1 LIATASPGSVA
12 AMGSPYGCFCD
23 ASRKISPTAA
33 APSESR
39 STTRQRREFGHRELR
54 NKFRFWE
61 FGYVCNAKVNP
72 ASKTARQLLCEPV
85 ESFSDQISHLPAL
98 SVQRRELDR
107 SARRAPRFREKEA
120 TDRDDSCCLGR
131 GQATSCVSETPLTR
145 RTQRNK

>member
-1 LIATASPGSVA
+1 VITLAHHFGDGADDDPFVISSRLD
-12 AMGSPYGCFCD
+12 SFCD

-33 APSESR
+33 APSESH

-85 ESFSDQISHLPAL
+85 ESFFDLISHLRAL
-98 SVQRRELDR
+98 SVQRRELD
-107 SARRAPRFREKEA
+107 P
-120 TDRDDSCCLGR
+120 DS
-131 GQATSCVSETPLTR
+131 
-145 RTQRNK
+145 RNRHDQSLPSP

>member
-1 LIATASPGSVA
+1 LIATSSPGSVA

-39 STTRQRREFGHRELR
+39 STTRQRREFGHRDLR

-72 ASKTARQLLCEPV
+72 ASKTAGQLLCEPV
-85 ESFSDQISHLPAL
+85 ESFFDQISHCLLSRSSGANSIVQRAAHRDLVPYEL
-98 SVQRRELDR
+98 SVCNL
-107 SARRAPRFREKEA
+107 
-120 TDRDDSCCLGR
+120 
-131 GQATSCVSETPLTR
+131 
-145 RTQRNK
+145 